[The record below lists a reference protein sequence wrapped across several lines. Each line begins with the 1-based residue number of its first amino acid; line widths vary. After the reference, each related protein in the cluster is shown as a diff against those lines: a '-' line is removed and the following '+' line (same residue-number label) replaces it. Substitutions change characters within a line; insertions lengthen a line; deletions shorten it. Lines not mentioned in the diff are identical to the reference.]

1 MLRITAEGHP
11 STRLSVA
18 GEVDLSTAPEL
29 EQELGTAITATDAE
43 EVTVDVAEVSFM
55 DSAGLRVLV
64 GGLRQAEEHGV
75 RLTVVN
81 PQSQLRKIIEITG
94 LAEVLG
100 LGASSSGGRAAGT
113 TGTQS

>member
-11 STRLSVA
+11 STRLSVT

-29 EQELGTAITATDAE
+29 ERDLGTAITADGAE
-43 EVTVDVAEVSFM
+43 SVIVDVAGVSFM

-64 GGLRQAEEHGV
+64 GGLRQAEEHDV
-75 RLTVVN
+75 RLTVEN

-94 LAEVLG
+94 LADVLG
-100 LGASSSGGRAAGT
+100 LGAASAGGPMTGSGG
-113 TGTQS
+113 TQG